1 MMGRVL
7 ARTLWGAAVIFGA
20 GSVLSAL
27 TFLAISGRPVL
38 SASLALLTSAALTLL
53 GSAVHFCELTCFEY
67 RLLWFRSLDSRL
79 PLQEGEQIL
88 LSELAAYASRFY
100 IRGGGLYLTTTRFL
114 FVPTRRRWPTVVL
127 PIDRNLSIGLASR
140 DLRAPFQGGIRT
152 RLRVQRR
159 GEGEH
164 LFIVWKPE
172 WWVKTLR
179 ARVLQTPSR

>member
-1 MMGRVL
+1 M
-7 ARTLWGAAVIFGA
+7 FG
-20 GSVLSAL
+20 GGWVVFAL
-27 TFLAISGRPVL
+27 TFLAISGKPLL
-38 SASLALLTSAALTLL
+38 SVSLALLASSVATLL
-53 GSAVHFCELTCFEY
+53 GSAVHFSELTCFEY
-67 RLLWFRSLDSRL
+67 RLLWFRGLDSRV
-79 PLQEGEQIL
+79 PLRGGEQVL
-88 LSELAAYASRFY
+88 ASELAAYVSRFY

-114 FVPTRRRWPTVVL
+114 FVPTRGRWPTVAL

-164 LFIVWKPE
+164 LFIVWKPD

-179 ARVLQTPSR
+179 ARVLQPPSS